1 MPKILLW
8 KYATIVVV
16 IGAAIY
22 ALFAPNDKHK
32 PFNLNLGLDL
42 QGGVHLV
49 MGVDTKGA
57 VVNHVSRLVDDVL
70 TEAKANKIYTL
81 GARSISPTRQEITFA
96 APREREKFKEFV
108 AREYPGLIYADVDE
122 RHGTVSLDEREAQ
135 RIEDFSVAQ
144 SLEIIRNRVD
154 ALGVAEPELQRQ
166 GKDRLLIQLP
176 GLDDPERAKALI
188 GRTAVLEFK
197 MVDENVPEA
206 DALAGKLPP
215 DDEVLYERTVDKV
228 TNQVISRKPFVVKKR
243 AVMTGDLVTDAR
255 VNIDRQ
261 YNQPYV
267 SLQFSSVGARKFA
280 QLTAAN
286 VGKRMAIVLDGNI
299 HSAPVIRERIGGGRA
314 QISGNF
320 TMESAKD
327 LAIVLRAGALP
338 AKVSVLEERTVG
350 PSLGAD
356 SIASGVRS
364 MLVGGVLVI
373 LFMAVY
379 YRLFGLVAN
388 LALVLNVILILGGLA
403 AIPGATLT
411 LPGIAGM
418 ILTVGMA
425 VDANVI
431 IFERIREELRLGKTP
446 TSALEGGYDKA
457 FSTILDANITTLI
470 AALVLF
476 QFGSGPVK
484 GFAVTLS
491 LGTVASMF
499 TAIFCTRALFD
510 GVFATREARTLSI

>member
-8 KYATIVVV
+8 KYAAIVAVV
-16 IGAAIY
+16 GAALY
-22 ALFAPNDKHK
+22 FLLAPNETDK
-32 PFNLNLGLDL
+32 PFNLSLGLDL

-49 MGVDTKGA
+49 MGVEAKGA
-57 VVNHVSRLVDDVL
+57 VANHVSRLVDEVL
-70 TEAKANKIYTL
+70 AEAKTNKIYTL
-81 GARSISPTRQEITFA
+81 SARSMGTSRQEITFA

-108 AREYPGLIYADVDE
+108 EREYPGLIYADVDE
-122 RHGTVSLDEREAQ
+122 RHGTLSLAEEEAK
-135 RIEDFSVAQ
+135 RIEDFAVEQ

-154 ALGVAEPELQRQ
+154 ALGVAEPTLQRQ

-176 GLDDPERAKALI
+176 GLDDPDAAKRLI

-197 MVDENVPEA
+197 MVDEEVTPEE
-206 DALAGKLPP
+206 ALAGKLPP
-215 DDEVLYERTVDKV
+215 GDEILYERTVDKV
-228 TNQVISRKPFVVKKR
+228 SNQVLRRTPFVVKKR
-243 AVMTGDLVTDAR
+243 AVLTGDMLTDAR
-255 VNIDRQ
+255 VNIDQQ

-267 SLQFSSVGARKFA
+267 GLQFSSVGGRKFA
-280 QLTAAN
+280 DLTAAN
-286 VGKRMAIVLDGNI
+286 VGKRMAIILDGNVY
-299 HSAPVIRERIGGGRA
+299 SAPVIRERIGGGRA
-314 QISGNF
+314 QISGSF
-320 TMESAKD
+320 TMEEARE

-338 AKVSVLEERTVG
+338 AEVSVLEERTVG

-356 SIASGVRS
+356 SIAAGKLA
-364 MLVGGVLVI
+364 MIVGGVLVVI
-373 LFMAVY
+373 FMSIY

-388 LALVLNVILILGGLA
+388 LAVMLNVILILAGLA
-403 AIPGATLT
+403 SLGATLT

-418 ILTVGMA
+418 ILTIGMA

-431 IFERIREELRLGKTP
+431 IFERIREELRLGKT
-446 TSALEGGYDKA
+446 AAGAVEGGYDKA
-457 FSTILDANITTLI
+457 FSTILDANVTTLI

-510 GVFATREARTLSI
+510 GVLATREVRALSL

>member
-1 MPKILLW
+1 MPKILWW
-8 KYATIVVV
+8 KYATIAVV

-22 ALFAPNDKHK
+22 ALLAPNDNDK

-57 VVNHVSRLVDDVL
+57 VTTHLERLVDGVL
-70 TEAKANKIYTL
+70 EDAKANKIYTL
-81 GARSISPTRQEITFA
+81 GARSSGPTRQEITFA
-96 APREREKFKEFV
+96 APREREKFKEFL
-108 AREYPGLIYADVDE
+108 ASNYPNLIYADVDE
-122 RHGTVSLDEREAQ
+122 RHGTVRIDDREAQ
-135 RIEDFSVAQ
+135 RIEDSAVSQ

-154 ALGVAEPELQRQ
+154 ALGVAEPELQTQ
-166 GKDRLLIQLP
+166 GKNRILIQLP

-197 MVDENVPEA
+197 MVDEKVTPEE
-206 DALAGKLPP
+206 ALAGKLPP
-215 DDEVLYERTVDKV
+215 DDEVLYKRDVDKV
-228 TNQVISRKPFVVKKR
+228 TNQVLGRTPYVVKKR
-243 AVMTGDLVTDAR
+243 AAMTGDLVTDAR

-267 SLQFSSVGARKFA
+267 SLQFSSVGARRFA
-280 QLTAAN
+280 ELTGQN

-314 QISGNF
+314 QITGHF
-320 TMESAKD
+320 TMEEAKD

-356 SIASGVRS
+356 SIAAGKLS
-364 MLVGGVLVI
+364 MIVGGVLVI
-373 LFMAVY
+373 IFMAIY
-379 YRLFGLVAN
+379 YRVFGVVAD
-388 LALVLNVILILGGLA
+388 LALILNLVLILGGLA
-403 AIPGATLT
+403 AMGATLT

-431 IFERIREELRLGKTP
+431 IFERIREELRVGKTAA
-446 TSALEGGYDKA
+446 SALESGYDKA

-510 GVFATREARTLSI
+510 GVLATREVRALAV

>member
-1 MPKILLW
+1 MPKILWW
-8 KYATIVVV
+8 KYATIVAV
-16 IGAAIY
+16 IGAALY
-22 ALFAPNDKHK
+22 ALLAPNDRAK

-49 MGVDTKGA
+49 MGVHAQGA
-57 VVNHVSRLVDDVL
+57 VANHISRLVDEVMA
-70 TEAKANKIYTL
+70 EAKANKIYAL
-81 GARSISPTRQEITFA
+81 GARSIGTTRQEITFA
-96 APREREKFKEFV
+96 APREREKFQEFI
-108 AREYPGLIYADVDE
+108 AREYPGLIYADLDE

-135 RIEDFSVAQ
+135 RIEDFAVEQ

-154 ALGVAEPELQRQ
+154 ALGVAEPTLQRQ

-176 GLDDPERAKALI
+176 GLDDPEVAKSLI

-197 MVDENVPEA
+197 MVDEDVLPE

-215 DDEVLYERTVDKV
+215 EDEVLYERTMDSVS
-228 TNQVISRKPFVVKKR
+228 NQVLRRTPYVLKKR
-243 AVMTGDLVTDAR
+243 AVMTGDLLTDAQ
-255 VNIDRQ
+255 VNIDQQ

-267 SLQFSSVGARKFA
+267 GLQFSSAGARKFA
-280 QLTAAN
+280 ELTGAN
-286 VGKRMAIVLDGNI
+286 VGKRMAIVLDGNVY
-299 HSAPVIRERIGGGRA
+299 SAPVIRERIGGGRA
-314 QISGNF
+314 QITGQF
-320 TMESAKD
+320 TMQEAKE

-338 AKVSVLEERTVG
+338 AEVSVLEERTVG

-356 SIASGVRS
+356 SIAAGRLS
-364 MLVGGVLVI
+364 MVVGGVLVI
-373 LFMAVY
+373 IFMAIY
-379 YRLFGLVAN
+379 YRLFGLVAD
-388 LALVLNVILILGGLA
+388 LALVLNVVLILGGLA
-403 AIPGATLT
+403 ALGATLT

-446 TSALEGGYDKA
+446 ASALEGGYAKA
-457 FSTILDANITTLI
+457 FSTILDANVTTLI

-484 GFAVTLS
+484 GFAVTLC

-510 GVFATREARTLSI
+510 GLLATREVRTLSV

>member
-16 IGAAIY
+16 VGAALY
-22 ALFAPNDKHK
+22 FLLAPNEKDK

-49 MGVDTKGA
+49 MGVQAKDA
-57 VVNHVSRLVDDVL
+57 VANHVSRLVDEVL
-70 TEAKANKIYTL
+70 AEAKAGKIYTL
-81 GARSISPTRQEITFA
+81 DARSMGPTRQEITFA

-108 AREYPGLIYADVDE
+108 AREYPGLSYADVDE
-122 RHGTVSLDEREAQ
+122 RHGTLSLNDQEAK
-135 RIEDFSVAQ
+135 RIEDFAVEQ

-154 ALGVAEPELQRQ
+154 ALGVAEPTLQRQ

-176 GLDDPERAKALI
+176 GLDDPDAAKRLI

-197 MVDENVPEA
+197 MVDEQVTPEE
-206 DALAGKLPP
+206 ALAGKLPP
-215 DDEVLYERTVDKV
+215 GDEILYERTVDKV
-228 TNQVISRKPFVVKKR
+228 TNQVLRRTPYVLKKR
-243 AVMTGDLVTDAR
+243 AVLTGDMLTDAR
-255 VNIDRQ
+255 VNIDQQ

-267 SLQFSSVGARKFA
+267 GLQFSSVGARKFA
-280 QLTAAN
+280 DLTQAN
-286 VGKRMAIVLDGNI
+286 VGKRMAIILDGNVY
-299 HSAPVIRERIGGGRA
+299 SAPVIRERIGGGRA
-314 QISGNF
+314 QISGSF
-320 TMESAKD
+320 TMDEARE

-338 AKVSVLEERTVG
+338 AEVSVLEERTVG

-356 SIASGVRS
+356 SVAAGKLS
-364 MLVGGVLVI
+364 MIVGGVLVV

-388 LALVLNVILILGGLA
+388 LALILNVILILAGLA
-403 AIPGATLT
+403 GLGATLT

-431 IFERIREELRLGKTP
+431 IFERIREELRLGKT
-446 TSALEGGYDKA
+446 AAGAIEGGYDKA
-457 FSTILDANITTLI
+457 FSTILDANVTTLI

-510 GVFATREARTLSI
+510 GVLATREVRALSI